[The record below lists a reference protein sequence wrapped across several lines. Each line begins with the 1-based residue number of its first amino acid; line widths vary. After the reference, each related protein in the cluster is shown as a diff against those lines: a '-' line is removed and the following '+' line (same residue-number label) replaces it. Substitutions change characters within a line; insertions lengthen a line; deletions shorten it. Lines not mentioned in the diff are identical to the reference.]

1 MGVSTRLE
9 SETGKN
15 TDLSS
20 ENSICSRTEQR
31 ANMSKAQDEVLSIRR
46 KLEKMTEN
54 GDQDQAMDL
63 LSRLRDIDMNLSIL
77 TNTRIGM
84 TVNALRKSSSDSEV
98 ISQAKSLIK
107 AWKKFVP
114 ENADRKEANDHA
126 NGKSDKIHHTEK
138 KSSSSDR
145 PIVQQRAS
153 ATADDVR
160 LGCRRL
166 LAPAL
171 AGDGELPEGIVK
183 TTEELAELIE
193 ETIFRNYKSTN
204 PKYKNQVRSR
214 VFNLKDKNPSL
225 RENVL
230 CGVIAPERMAIMTSE
245 EMASDEVKKQREAFI
260 KEGIDSAQLAQVEG
274 TKCSDMKCGKC
285 GKRNCTYNQL
295 QTRSADEPMTTFV
308 MCNECGNRWKF

>member
-1 MGVSTRLE
+1 
-9 SETGKN
+9 
-15 TDLSS
+15 
-20 ENSICSRTEQR
+20 
-31 ANMSKAQDEVLSIRR
+31 MSKAQDEVLSIRR

-114 ENADRKEANDHA
+114 ENAKEEKDKGHDNT
-126 NGKSDKIHHTEK
+126 NGKSDKSHHHSEK
-138 KSSSSDR
+138 KSSHDR
-145 PIVQQRAS
+145 PPVQQRAS

-166 LAPAL
+166 LASAL
-171 AGDGELPEGIVK
+171 TGDGELPEGIVK
-183 TTEELAELIE
+183 TPEELAELIE
-193 ETIFRNYKSTN
+193 ETIFRNNKSTN

-214 VFNLKDKNPSL
+214 VFNLKDKKNPSL

-230 CGVIAPERMAIMTSE
+230 CGVIAPERIAVMTSE

-260 KEGIDSAQLAQVEG
+260 KEGINDAQLAQVEG

>member
-114 ENADRKEANDHA
+114 ENADRQEAKDHA

-166 LAPAL
+166 LASAL
-171 AGDGELPEGIVK
+171 TGDGELPEGIVK

-214 VFNLKDKNPSL
+214 VFNLKDKKNPSL

-230 CGVIAPERMAIMTSE
+230 CGTIKPEKLAKMT
-245 EMASDEVKKQREAFI
+245 SDEVKKQREKFI
-260 KEGIDSAQLAQVEG
+260 KQGIDDSMLTIKKG
-274 TKCSDMKCGKC
+274 T
-285 GKRNCTYNQL
+285 
-295 QTRSADEPMTTFV
+295 TT
-308 MCNECGNRWKF
+308 K